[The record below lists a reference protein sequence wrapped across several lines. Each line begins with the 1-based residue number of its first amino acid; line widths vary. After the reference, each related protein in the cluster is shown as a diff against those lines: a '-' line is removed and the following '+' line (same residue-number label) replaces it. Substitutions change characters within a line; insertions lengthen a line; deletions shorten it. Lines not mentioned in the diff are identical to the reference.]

1 MRIIAKRILKEFW
14 KRYPD
19 AEGPLKS
26 WYYSV
31 KAANWN
37 HPSEALV
44 EFPSVR
50 NIGVTRLIFNIKGN
64 KYRLI
69 VRVNYAHQ
77 IMLIRFIGTHA
88 EYDRIDAKTI

>member
-1 MRIIAKRILKEFW
+1 MRIIAKRTLREFW
-14 KRYPD
+14 NRHPE

-26 WYYSV
+26 WYFSV

-37 HPSEALV
+37 TPREALV

-50 NIGVTRLIFNIKGN
+50 TIGASHLIFNIKGN